1 MDSSQS
7 PSPNDQRRI
16 WTTEPAIGVDV
27 AELGASLPD
36 ATPQPAP
43 VNPTTLV
50 PSAKTFEFLRQL
62 ETLAHEVAV
71 IGRGNSSDRCI
82 NAQKGSNFSP
92 GLETVEPSIRVSPHD
107 QLASD
112 TPPFARRTFLT
123 LTNLFTATREWLASY
138 RPLLGGRTSAT
149 LANFFWRAIGHYLAS
164 EHLPLWLAF
173 SSRP

>member
-62 ETLAHEVAV
+62 EILAHEVAV
-71 IGRGNSSDRCI
+71 VGRGNSSDRCI
-82 NAQKGSNFSP
+82 NAQKGSNFSAV
-92 GLETVEPSIRVSPHD
+92 LETVEPSIRVSPHD

-112 TPPFARRTFLT
+112 TSPFARRTFLT
-123 LTNLFTATREWLASY
+123 LFTYSQ
-138 RPLLGGRTSAT
+138 RP
-149 LANFFWRAIGHYLAS
+149 ANGWRAIGRYLAG
-164 EHLPLWLAF
+164 EHPPLWLTF
-173 SSRP
+173 L